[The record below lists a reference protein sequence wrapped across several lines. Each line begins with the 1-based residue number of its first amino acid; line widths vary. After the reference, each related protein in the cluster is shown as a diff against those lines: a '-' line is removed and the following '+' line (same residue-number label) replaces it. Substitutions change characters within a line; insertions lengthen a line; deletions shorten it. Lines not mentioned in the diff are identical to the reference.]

1 MAKPLRLMLTWIN
14 NSLTLMMLLK
24 LQCYLILMWQRRPTN
39 TSSRAPEELCVRET
53 FNWIKGLYKRWT
65 RRDSR
70 SKEEIGETVIL
81 EQFLHMLHPDVCTW
95 VKENNPKTEEEAAN
109 LAECYLAPHR

>member
-1 MAKPLRLMLTWIN
+1 ML
-14 NSLTLMMLLK
+14 
-24 LQCYLILMWQRRPTN
+24 
-39 TSSRAPEELCVRET
+39 SSFNVTEETYKYQFQSTET